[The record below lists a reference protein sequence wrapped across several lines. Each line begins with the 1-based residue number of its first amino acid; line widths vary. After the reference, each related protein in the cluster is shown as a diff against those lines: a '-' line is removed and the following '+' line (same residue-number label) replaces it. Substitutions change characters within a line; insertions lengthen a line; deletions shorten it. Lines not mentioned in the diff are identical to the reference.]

1 MSACGTLWP
10 FVSEE
15 GISSPM
21 YDLATLNPEQ
31 REAVTQTHGPMMILA
46 GAGTGKTRVITFRI
60 AYMLRSGISAESIV
74 ALSFTNKAAREM
86 TERVHA
92 LIGDRAKKVWMGTFH
107 SFCLSLLRQYAAE
120 ADLVPGFGLADTSD
134 QIELVGK
141 ALEEKGW
148 SGLYQA
154 DRLHYQIGIAKNHL
168 LSPEDVKRGEGREK
182 IQGDSAVL
190 AEVYAL
196 YERQLKL
203 HRVIDFDDCI
213 YKSVRLLGENA
224 PVRTAARKK
233 FQFLMVDEYQDTNA
247 GQLKVLELLASDGH
261 DVCVVGDD
269 DQSIYS
275 WRGAMYEVLERFE
288 QLFPQTRIIKL
299 EQNYRCTN
307 VILGAANQVIRR
319 NIQRKDKT
327 LWSASQDK
335 TPLIL
340 VPCEDEVG
348 EAKFVTEKCLSLLG
362 AGLEPRDI
370 AILYRANAQAKA
382 FELSLREARIPSKTY
397 GGQSFFE
404 RKEVKDFVCYLRLAL
419 DQEDRLAL
427 WRVINTPNR
436 GIGLKTLER
445 IEAEA
450 RANHQHPYQVMT
462 AMETQNVRRFAELM
476 DGLRHM
482 PTGTPEDLLALGHA
496 ILKQTGLENDIK
508 VKTDNAPVRE
518 RKLQNIR
525 SLPQWIAGLAADLVK
540 SKGRFERRALLDI
553 LTLDND
559 RRDDKKTDGNQVGLM
574 TIHASKGLEFPAV
587 FLVGLEE
594 EQLPHKNSLQD
605 PNAICEERRLF
616 YVALT
621 RAKTKLFLSHCIER
635 QSGFQ
640 GRVLRTPSRFL
651 DELPKDCFEYMM
663 DNSSAVARVKTET
676 DRKQQTVSKL
686 SALRGSLQ
694 ASKPPRP

>member
-1 MSACGTLWP
+1 
-10 FVSEE
+10 
-15 GISSPM
+15 M
-21 YDLATLNPEQ
+21 YDLSTLNPEQ
-31 REAVTQTHGPMMILA
+31 REAVTQTHGPIMILA

-60 AYMLRSGISAESIV
+60 AYMLRSGISADTIV

-86 TERVHA
+86 AERVQH

-107 SFCLSLLRQYAAE
+107 SFCLSLLRQFANE

-168 LSPEDVKRGEGREK
+168 LSPEDIKRGQGREK
-182 IQGDSAVL
+182 IQGDAAILS
-190 AEVYAL
+190 EVYAL

-213 YKSVRLLGENA
+213 YKTVRLLETNA
-224 PVRTAARKK
+224 AVRAASRKK
-233 FQFLMVDEYQDTNA
+233 FQFLMVDEYQDTNSA
-247 GQLKVLELLASDGH
+247 QLKVLELLASDGH

-275 WRGAMYEVLERFE
+275 WRGAMYEVLEHFE
-288 QLFPQTRIIKL
+288 QLFPKARIIKL

-307 VILGAANQVIRR
+307 IILGAANQVIRC
-319 NIQRKDKT
+319 NTKRKDKT
-327 LWSASQDK
+327 LWSASTDQ
-335 TPLIL
+335 TPLTL

-362 AGLEPRDI
+362 AGLEPKDI
-370 AILYRANAQAKA
+370 AILYRANAQAKT

-404 RKEVKDFVCYLRLAL
+404 RKEVKDFVCYLRLVL
-419 DQEDRLAL
+419 ESEDRLAL

-445 IEAEA
+445 IEADA
-450 RANHQHPYQVMT
+450 RASHKSPYQVMASMDT
-462 AMETQNVRRFAELM
+462 PAVKRFAELM
-476 DGLRHM
+476 ESLRQM
-482 PTGTPEDLLALGHA
+482 PLSTPEELLALGHA
-496 ILKQTGLENDIK
+496 ILKQAGLENDVKI
-508 VKTDNAPVRE
+508 KTDNAPVRE
-518 RKLQNIR
+518 RKLQNLR
-525 SLPQWIAGLAADLVK
+525 SLPQWIAGLTTDLIK
-540 SKGRFERRALLDI
+540 RKGHFERRALLDI

-559 RRDDKKTDGNQVGLM
+559 RRDDKKNDGNHVALM

-594 EQLPHKNSLQD
+594 EQLPHKNSIQD

-621 RAKTKLFLSHCIER
+621 RAKTRLYLSHCIER

-640 GRVLRTPSRFL
+640 GRVLRAPSRFL
-651 DELPKDCFEYMM
+651 DELPKGSFEYVG
-663 DNSSAVARVKTET
+663 DASSAQARVKSETE
-676 DRKQQTVSKL
+676 RKQQTVSKL
-686 SALRGSLQ
+686 SALRGALQ
-694 ASKPPRP
+694 ASKAKNS

>member
-1 MSACGTLWP
+1 ML
-10 FVSEE
+10 
-15 GISSPM
+15 
-21 YDLATLNPEQ
+21 DLSTLNPEQ
-31 REAVTQTHGPMMILA
+31 REAVTQTHGPIMILA
-46 GAGTGKTRVITFRI
+46 GAGTGKTRVITCRI
-60 AYMLRSGISAESIV
+60 AYMLGSGISADSIV

-86 TERVHA
+86 SERVQS
-92 LIGDRAKKVWMGTFH
+92 LIGDRSKKVWMGTFH
-107 SFCLSLLRQYAAE
+107 SFCLSLLRQNATE
-120 ADLVPGFGLADTSD
+120 ADLSPGFGLADTSD
-134 QIELVGK
+134 QIDLVRKG
-141 ALEEKGW
+141 LEEKGW

-168 LSPEDVKRGEGREK
+168 ISPEDVRNGVGRDK
-182 IQGDSAVL
+182 IQGDIAVL
-190 AEVYAL
+190 SEVYSL

-213 YKSVRLLGENA
+213 YKTVKLLSSNETVRA
-224 PVRTAARKK
+224 AARRK
-233 FQFLMVDEYQDTNA
+233 FKYLMVDEYQDTNL

-288 QLFPQTRIIKL
+288 QLFPKTRIIKL

-307 VILGAANQVIRR
+307 VILGAANKVIRC
-319 NIQRKDKT
+319 NTKRKDKT
-327 LWSASQDK
+327 LWSASTDL
-335 TPLIL
+335 TPLTL
-340 VPCEDEVG
+340 VPCEDESG

-370 AILYRANAQAKA
+370 AILYRANAQAKTL
-382 FELSLREARIPSKTY
+382 ELSLREARIPSKTY

-404 RKEVKDFVCYLRLAL
+404 RKEVKDFVCYLRLVL
-419 DQEDRLAL
+419 DPEDRLAL

-436 GIGLKTLER
+436 GIGLKTLEK
-445 IEAEA
+445 IESDAKSS
-450 RANHQHPYQVMT
+450 NKSPYQILASSEST
-462 AMETQNVRRFAELM
+462 AVKRFAEL
-476 DGLRHM
+476 LTTLHQLPRN
-482 PTGTPEDLLALGHA
+482 TPDDILAVGHA
-496 ILKQTGLENDIK
+496 ILKQTGLENEIK

-518 RKLQNIR
+518 RKLQNLR
-525 SLPQWIAGLAADLVK
+525 SLPQWVAGLAEDLIK
-540 SKGRFERRALLDI
+540 SKGHFDQRALLDI

-559 RRDDKKTDGNQVGLM
+559 RRDDKKTDGNHVALM

-594 EQLPHKNSLQD
+594 EQLPHKNSIQD

-621 RAKTKLFLSHCIER
+621 RAKTRLYLSYCIER

-651 DELPKDCFEYMM
+651 DELPKDSFEFV
-663 DNSSAVARVKTET
+663 SSASTTQARIKNETE
-676 DRKQQTVSKL
+676 RKQQTVSKI

-694 ASKPPRP
+694 ASRPSR